1 MIHCKISKQCTNIGF
16 GGIKTGHTFSMN
28 TVILKNYLK
37 PVTLE
42 WFNIKNLNIAF
53 SLYSILRFQFLNAFH
68 FTITLTFQLTFTFS
82 IFPLV
87 QVKLRGL
94 QVLSLQSIPAHLSA
108 NAWARHSTL
117 LFLCYWVD
125 NLVCELT
132 RHVKATC
139 KHIIYNTT
147 VWEVNIISLEEV
159 NIFFRLLVNGRVSN
173 ATVNGSSSCKI
184 VQNIGKPDIKGHCQ
198 EQKEFL
204 LATP

>member
-1 MIHCKISKQCTNIGF
+1 MYKHRVWRDQDGAHFFHEHCNIEELSQTGDLGMIQYQKFEYC
-16 GGIKTGHTFSMN
+16 
-28 TVILKNYLK
+28 
-37 PVTLE
+37 
-42 WFNIKNLNIAF
+42 
-53 SLYSILRFQFLNAFH
+53 FQFIFYFALSILNAFH

-117 LFLCYWVD
+117 LFLCYRVD

-132 RHVKATC
+132 KHVKATC

-147 VWEVNIISLEEV
+147 V
-159 NIFFRLLVNGRVSN
+159 
-173 ATVNGSSSCKI
+173 
-184 VQNIGKPDIKGHCQ
+184 
-198 EQKEFL
+198 
-204 LATP
+204 